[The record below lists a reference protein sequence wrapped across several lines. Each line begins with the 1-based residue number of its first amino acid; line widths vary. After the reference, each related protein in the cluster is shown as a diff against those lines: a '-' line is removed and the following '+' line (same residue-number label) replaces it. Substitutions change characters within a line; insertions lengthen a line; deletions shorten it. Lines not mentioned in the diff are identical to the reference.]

1 MCAVGRLGKGRGAEA
16 GGAAPHPRSAAGPPL
31 LPASAEG
38 VSKGFLVVFVF
49 SFVHVGKER
58 CAESLKR
65 VKSG

>member
-1 MCAVGRLGKGRGAEA
+1 MSPLCRCPPAAARL
-16 GGAAPHPRSAAGPPL
+16 S
-31 LPASAEG
+31 EG